1 MGVACRGFVRVR
13 LFSFLSAGKT
23 QFTNAHTCYS
33 CGTLPASKTKKNDT
47 DMKRIK
53 IGLLL
58 GIVAGIIDVIPM
70 ILQNLTW
77 DANIS
82 AFTMWIV
89 VGFLISTIDL
99 KINPIIK
106 GVLIAFLVLLPT
118 AILIGWKEPISL
130 IPIIIMTTILG
141 GLLGLS
147 IQKIIGSK

>member
-1 MGVACRGFVRVR
+1 MIGNRFEMPNV
-13 LFSFLSAGKT
+13 SYT
-23 QFTNAHTCYS
+23 QP
-33 CGTLPASKTKKNDT
+33 LPASKTKKNDT